1 MEVSNDFNSK
11 LYVPGNINYSCCYT
25 SSDYIYCYR
34 TRNLNAYNTRDTY
47 NSRLGYVRY
56 TDSVYI
62 GSTFNYSCIENN
74 RITHDIW
81 YRNDISSILLTF
93 TLIILFP
100 CILIGLLWKRFRKR

>member
-1 MEVSNDFNSK
+1 MEVSNDFNAK

-25 SSDYIYCYR
+25 SGDNIYCYR
-34 TRNLNAYNTRDTY
+34 TRNTNAYNTRDTY

-74 RITHDIW
+74 RITNDIW
-81 YRNDISSILLTF
+81 YRVDLPSILNTF
-93 TLIILFP
+93 LIITWVP
-100 CILIGLLWKRFRKR
+100 MILCGILLRRFRKR